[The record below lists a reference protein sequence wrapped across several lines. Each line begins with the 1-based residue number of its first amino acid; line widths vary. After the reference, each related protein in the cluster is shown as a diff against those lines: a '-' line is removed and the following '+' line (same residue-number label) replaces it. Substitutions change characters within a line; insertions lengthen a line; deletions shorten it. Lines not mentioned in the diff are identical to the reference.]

1 MESLEINFKV
11 AEIAG
16 VNAALILD
24 LIARRAETVTPDG
37 VYYDHGRVW
46 MRASMEAISE
56 RVPFLSVAAVRTAIR
71 KLKEAGLITVENF
84 NATRL
89 DHTKWYTLTEKAEEL
104 IKSSAC
110 RLENVIH

>member
-1 MESLEINFKV
+1 MESLEVNFEI
-11 AEIAG
+11 AEIVG
-16 VNAALILD
+16 VNAALVLD
-24 LIARRAETVTPDG
+24 LISRRTETVTPG
-37 VYYDHGRVW
+37 GIHYNHGRIW

-56 RVPFLSVAAVRTAIR
+56 RIPFLSVAAVRTAIR

-110 RLENVIH
+110 RSENVIH